1 MLKREA
7 ARTPPNHQSERSR
20 TLALL
25 LLSATAG
32 STDAIGFLGLNGLFT
47 AHITG
52 NIVILAGHLLA
63 QGRAG
68 IAEMMS
74 VPVFMVV
81 LGLARLIGLA
91 LDGYGKGAAGR
102 ALLMLQ
108 FALLLG
114 FFLLCLPLGRTFDT
128 NAPWVTLAGMCGV
141 AAMAV
146 QNVLVQISIPGAPS
160 TAVLTTN
167 ITRFTVAAVE
177 SVAGPTTNRSSAHEK
192 VAATFPPIVGFLIG
206 CAAGGF
212 LEWQIGLSALL
223 LPVLLS
229 LAALLVNVRCAG

>member
-1 MLKREA
+1 MK
-7 ARTPPNHQSERSR
+7 PMPNNQSGRSR
-20 TLALL
+20 TLVLL

-52 NIVILAGHLLA
+52 NIVIFVGHLVA
-63 QGRAG
+63 TGKAG
-68 IAEMMS
+68 IAEMIS

-91 LDGYGKGAAGR
+91 LDGYGKDAAGR
-102 ALLMLQ
+102 ALLILQ

-114 FFLLCLPLGRTFDT
+114 FFLLCLPLGHTFDT
-128 NAPWVTLAGMCGV
+128 DAPWVTLAGMCGV

-146 QNVLVQISIPGAPS
+146 QNVLVQISIPSAPS

-167 ITRFTVAAVE
+167 IARFTVAAVE
-177 SVAGPTTNRSSAHEK
+177 SIAGPTTNRGAAHEK
-192 VAATFPPIVGFLIG
+192 VAATFPPIAGFLFG

-223 LPVLLS
+223 LPVMLS
-229 LAALLVNVRCAG
+229 LTALLANARCAG

>member
-1 MLKREA
+1 M
-7 ARTPPNHQSERSR
+7 TSTNDQSERGR
-20 TLALL
+20 TLALLL

-52 NIVILAGHLLA
+52 NIVILAGHLMA

-68 IAEMMS
+68 VAEMIS

-91 LDGYGKGAAGR
+91 LDRHRKGPAGR
-102 ALLMLQ
+102 ALLLLQ

-114 FFLLCLPLGRTFDT
+114 FFLLCLPLGQTFDAD
-128 NAPWVTLAGMCGV
+128 APWVTLAGMCGV

-177 SVAGPTTNRSSAHEK
+177 SVAGPATNRRAAHEK

-206 CAAGGF
+206 CAAGCF
-212 LEWQIGLSALL
+212 LEWQIGLPALL

-229 LAALLVNVRCAG
+229 LAALRVNVHCFR

>member
-1 MLKREA
+1 MATMLKREA
-7 ARTPPNHQSERSR
+7 ARTLPTHQSERGR

-52 NIVILAGHLLA
+52 NIVILAGHLVA

-68 IAEMMS
+68 VAEMIS
-74 VPVFMVV
+74 VPIFMVV

-91 LDGYGKGAAGR
+91 LDRYGKGAAER
-102 ALLMLQ
+102 ALLILQ

-114 FFLLCLPLGRTFDT
+114 FFLLCLPLGRTFDAD
-128 NAPWVTLAGMCGV
+128 APWVTLAGMCGV

-160 TAVLTTN
+160 TVVLTTN
-167 ITRFTVAAVE
+167 ITRFTVATVE
-177 SVAGPTTNRSSAHEK
+177 SVAGPATNRRAALEK

-206 CAAGGF
+206 CAAGCF
-212 LEWQIGLSALL
+212 LEWQIGLPALL
-223 LPVLLS
+223 LPVVLS
-229 LAALLVNVRCAG
+229 LAALLVTLT